1 MTVRKGYEYLNGYEL
16 IQKCQVGSPSPKP
29 ASSLASNQTS
39 ITHSPNTVVA
49 THDTRTKNANR
60 SLMAVN
66 KDFINSM
73 NSTASLKM
81 LHRRVPK
88 VLCAMHMVNAMKL
101 WCKLSWTRGRGSAMD
116 FLLRLQPAMKRSE
129 LLICYI
135 RAPRSIRNCGPW

>member
-1 MTVRKGYEYLNGYEL
+1 MIKLIFPNFPNFPLIKISPTYLLDNKLDLNDTYYDYVCNMTVRKGYEYLNGYEL

-66 KDFINSM
+66 KDFK
-73 NSTASLKM
+73 T
-81 LHRRVPK
+81 V
-88 VLCAMHMVNAMKL
+88 
-101 WCKLSWTRGRGSAMD
+101 
-116 FLLRLQPAMKRSE
+116 
-129 LLICYI
+129 
-135 RAPRSIRNCGPW
+135 